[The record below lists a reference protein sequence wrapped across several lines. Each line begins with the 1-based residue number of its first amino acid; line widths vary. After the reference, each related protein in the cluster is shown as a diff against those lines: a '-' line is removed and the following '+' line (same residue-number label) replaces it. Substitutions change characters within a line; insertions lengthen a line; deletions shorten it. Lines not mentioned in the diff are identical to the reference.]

1 MLITF
6 SHDLSLDEIRRYSRQ
21 ILVDEIGVK
30 GQQKLRNASVMIIG
44 AGGLGCPVAL
54 YTAAAGIG
62 RIGIVD
68 GDTVS
73 VDNLHRQ
80 IAHTEAR
87 VGTSK
92 ASSLRDALLRLN
104 SSVRIDIY
112 DMNLSSVNALQVMKE
127 YDIIADC
134 TDNAP
139 SRYLINDTCVLLKRP
154 LVSGSALRWEGQLTV
169 YDFSKHVFLD
179 VYFCSMVSEV
189 KREM

>member
-1 MLITF
+1 
-6 SHDLSLDEIRRYSRQ
+6 
-21 ILVDEIGVK
+21 
-30 GQQKLRNASVMIIG
+30 
-44 AGGLGCPVAL
+44 
-54 YTAAAGIG
+54 IG

-92 ASSLRDALLRLN
+92 ASSLRDALLRRTSFHLRLN

-139 SRYLINDTCVLLKRP
+139 SRYTD
-154 LVSGSALRWEGQLTV
+154 
-169 YDFSKHVFLD
+169 
-179 VYFCSMVSEV
+179 
-189 KREM
+189 